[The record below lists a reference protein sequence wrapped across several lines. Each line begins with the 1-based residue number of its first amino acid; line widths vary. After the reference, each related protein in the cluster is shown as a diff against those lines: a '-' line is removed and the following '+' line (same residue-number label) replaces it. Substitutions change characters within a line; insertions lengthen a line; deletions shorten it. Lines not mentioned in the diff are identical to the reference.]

1 MLSSSCL
8 SILLVYSGR
17 VGWERGILSVAAY
30 KKAVKRD
37 TFLISSIHFM
47 ATNEIELK
55 ISAA

>member
-1 MLSSSCL
+1 L
-8 SILLVYSGR
+8 ILLVYSGR
-17 VGWERGILSVAAY
+17 VKLVERERGILSVAAY
-30 KKAVKRD
+30 KKAVKLD

>member
-1 MLSSSCL
+1 
-8 SILLVYSGR
+8 LVER
-17 VGWERGILSVAAY
+17 ERGILSVAAY
-30 KKAVKRD
+30 KKAVKLD